1 MVQNGA
7 KAVGGIRYLPV
18 GSKPTARMGVLGED
32 GEPDI
37 KPLGQKKAALQ
48 KDAER
53 KAKKEE
59 AKRIAEEELKKAKK
73 KQTQKRNNTG
83 FVTQEIGIDFGKGER
98 KVKAQVKGDVAF
110 FKDNDS
116 YTVVHVPTGL
126 KITSFDKGF
135 APKSSLTESK
145 KQAENLVNRL
155 QSVDLSGQTPS
166 QQSLQK
172 AMDEIIAIRQSVQS
186 R

>member
-53 KAKKEE
+53 KAKLEAEKKAETE
-59 AKRIAEEELKKAKK
+59 AKQKSEESKKIKKGKK
-73 KQTQKRNNTG
+73 KQVSINLPSKAQETKAKQDIESMIGGKEMSYSEIQSKFPFVVSG
-83 FVTQEIGIDFGKGER
+83 LLLELELAGKVTQMPGQKFKM
-98 KVKAQVKGDVAF
+98 VK
-110 FKDNDS
+110 
-116 YTVVHVPTGL
+116 
-126 KITSFDKGF
+126 
-135 APKSSLTESK
+135 
-145 KQAENLVNRL
+145 
-155 QSVDLSGQTPS
+155 
-166 QQSLQK
+166 
-172 AMDEIIAIRQSVQS
+172 
-186 R
+186 